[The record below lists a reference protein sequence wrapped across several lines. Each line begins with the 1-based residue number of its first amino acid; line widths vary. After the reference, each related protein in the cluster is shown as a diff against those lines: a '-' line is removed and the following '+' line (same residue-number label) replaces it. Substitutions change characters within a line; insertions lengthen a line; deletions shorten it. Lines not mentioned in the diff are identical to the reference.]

1 MPPPIGSHSDC
12 SRAVAPASLGNHTSG
27 TETTRP
33 SDNVTCSASPE
44 HSTSTA
50 SVSDLAT
57 KVLMPSLQ
65 EEICVLHDSRRHAE
79 SLLQRQRGAV
89 FLYLEPITTIF
100 VPQGWSSSGSVVLP
114 RANVAPAQGAIFP
127 LVVSHCC
134 ACFAVPLLATVVFS
148 DNGWSPSLKK
158 KYRSASFR
166 RR

>member
-1 MPPPIGSHSDC
+1 MGC
-12 SRAVAPASLGNHTSG
+12 RAAYKVSYYNRIPRARR
-27 TETTRP
+27 TRDP
-33 SDNVTCSASPE
+33 QRIAR
-44 HSTSTA
+44 HG
-50 SVSDLAT
+50 
-57 KVLMPSLQ
+57 VL
-65 EEICVLHDSRRHAE
+65 
-79 SLLQRQRGAV
+79 
-89 FLYLEPITTIF
+89 FLYWVSITTIF